1 MSAFAVGLFQNG
13 KKKKKKSLKQTISN
27 VCLSLLTKTWLVDA
41 LTANR
46 PPGTG
51 FKLKCNQSKEEE
63 DLSQTS
69 SPDSPRVTGLNR
81 QAAGVRYVNVQTF
94 FFFFFLSSG
103 DHTGGRRQSCY
114 FAVKVL
120 SPKFPLLFDSIRHS
134 HVIEP
139 TQSHGLSV
147 F

>member
-13 KKKKKKSLKQTISN
+13 KKKNKNPWSRQSLMSVCHSSLKLDWLMRWQQTVLPAPASNWSVISQRRKKI
-27 VCLSLLTKTWLVDA
+27 SARQALLTVLASQAWTDRQQVSGMWLFQ
-41 LTANR
+41 L
-46 PPGTG
+46 
-51 FKLKCNQSKEEE
+51 
-63 DLSQTS
+63 
-69 SPDSPRVTGLNR
+69 
-81 QAAGVRYVNVQTF
+81 